1 MISYLKEKQVDGLVY
16 KTQFDDGF
24 VLWKVLP
31 WRRFKGLRE
40 SRLALG
46 GLIDI
51 EIEDAVYEEAVFFS
65 SYDSL
70 PPKDLDSEEYDLFLK
85 TDRDHQP
92 AGIVSTIVKTIL
104 LASGVTKG
112 ERIFSQLDYQRSL
125 IGNIEDQIVVL
136 ICRAFP
142 GYTPEQIDEMDWP
155 TVLKRA
161 AQAEMILMGY
171 SIELPVQPIK
181 DPEIEQQDRMNQIVA
196 PLG

>member
-70 PPKDLDSEEYDLFLK
+70 PPKDLDSEEYDL
-85 TDRDHQP
+85 
-92 AGIVSTIVKTIL
+92 
-104 LASGVTKG
+104 
-112 ERIFSQLDYQRSL
+112 
-125 IGNIEDQIVVL
+125 
-136 ICRAFP
+136 
-142 GYTPEQIDEMDWP
+142 
-155 TVLKRA
+155 
-161 AQAEMILMGY
+161 
-171 SIELPVQPIK
+171 
-181 DPEIEQQDRMNQIVA
+181 
-196 PLG
+196 